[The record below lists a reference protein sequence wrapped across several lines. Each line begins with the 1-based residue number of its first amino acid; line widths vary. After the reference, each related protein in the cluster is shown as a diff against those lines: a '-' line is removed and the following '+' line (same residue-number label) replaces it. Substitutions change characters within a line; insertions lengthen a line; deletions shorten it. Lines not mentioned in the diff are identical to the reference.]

1 MALNEDNG
9 STNSN
14 FDNENEV
21 NNALNDSNNNL
32 NKNHKQSF
40 DYSFGWNRYSEIT
53 NGRFAMIG
61 LLAILLIEL
70 ISKKSFFSWIGI
82 LN

>member
-1 MALNEDNG
+1 MALGEDNE
-9 STNSN
+9 SSNSN
-14 FDNENEV
+14 FDNEIEGND
-21 NNALNDSNNNL
+21 ALNDRNKNL
-32 NKNHKQSF
+32 NRNHNQSF
-40 DYSFGWNRYSEIT
+40 DYNFGWNRYSEIT

-70 ISKKSFFSWIGI
+70 ISKKSFFSWTGL